1 MAIKNNAPPVDI
13 AERRRLADAGMTDPG
28 RESPH
33 EVPSMA
39 RPRIKQG
46 HLIALALGFLSC
58 MAPADVLADAPSS
71 SASEGCTRVS
81 LKQLQRLSP
90 CELEQLYAQAE
101 PGPVPC
107 GCTQGRVL
115 TLTDNRLP
123 KVKTRMFNLAWKGKC
138 FEPDGSFIN
147 RFPGFQAL
155 PSRAEIG
162 ASWHDG
168 RPSHVME
175 YPDGTPLF
183 GNFHDE
189 IREVAPGLY
198 LGRLYERCP
207 ESRFLGWIALET
219 IPERCRR

>member
-1 MAIKNNAPPVDI
+1 MAIKNTAPPVDI
-13 AERRRLADAGMTDPG
+13 AERRRLADAGLSDPG
-28 RESPH
+28 RETSH
-33 EVPSMA
+33 EVSPMP

-46 HLIALALGFLSC
+46 YLIALALGVLSC
-58 MAPADVLADAPSS
+58 MVPASVRANAPSS
-71 SASEGCTRVS
+71 AATEGCTHIS

-101 PGPVPC
+101 AGPLPV

-115 TLTDNRLP
+115 TLTDSRLP
-123 KVKTRMFNLAWKGKC
+123 KVKTQAFNLAWKGKC

-155 PSRAEIG
+155 PSRADLG
-162 ASWHDG
+162 MSWHDG

-207 ESRFLGWIALET
+207 CPRFLGFIALET
-219 IPERCRR
+219 LPDRCRH